1 MRRTRF
7 TLIELL
13 VVIAIIAILAAMLL
27 PALNQ
32 ARQKAKDIKCVSNI
46 KQVGMYL
53 LMYVDQNEGKFPGI
67 NGNGKSSTDWK
78 WIDCAYSVQDS
89 SVDSR
94 TDTDGVWFTQETDNC
109 TAKGVFGC
117 PSQVACKDKQR
128 TYSRHFG
135 INDYVASNSPNVAAE
150 YKKVVSLGSIKSASS
165 RAMIFDIDF
174 PNSSGWYNP
183 SADKRDNMVR
193 ETANGGSWRH
203 LNSNGANVCFVD
215 GHAKAMTRQQIPADY
230 GAEDGEFWADDLND

>member
-1 MRRTRF
+1 MKKRF

-53 LMYVDQNEGKFPGI
+53 LMYVDQNDEKFPNV
-67 NGNGKSSTDWK
+67 NGNGKAPAEWK
-78 WIDCAYSVQDS
+78 WLDCAYSISDP
-89 SVDSR
+89 SVDWAGN
-94 TDTDGVWFTQETDNC
+94 DAVWIEFGSGTA

-117 PSQVACKDKQR
+117 PSSLGGKDKKT
-128 TYSRHFG
+128 TYSRHYG
-135 INDYVASNSPNVAAE
+135 INDYVATNSGKLSGADKKLVA
-150 YKKVVSLGSIKSASS
+150 LGSIKSPST

-174 PNSSGWYNP
+174 PNVTGYVNP
-183 SADKRDNMVR
+183 SAKTRDLMVV
-193 ETANGGSWRH
+193 EPENGGIWRH
-203 LNSNGANVCFVD
+203 YSGDGANVCFVD
-215 GHAKAMTRQQIPADY
+215 GHVKAMRRQEIPFDRND
-230 GAEDGEFWADDLND
+230 ENNGEFWADEPVN